1 MKDIRITVTEAV
13 TATVGEALRP
23 RVGLASQSPR
33 RHGLL
38 RELGLDPVPL
48 RAGIDESRHAG
59 ERLTD
64 FIRRLAIEK
73 AQHGATDPASGALP
87 VIGGDTEV
95 CLGETAFGKPEGAD
109 DVRRMLRELSDRVHQ
124 VVSAV
129 AIVRDDVVR
138 VSHVI
143 TDVHFRALSD
153 TDIDHYIDSGEPF
166 GRAGAYAVQGLGGA
180 FVSHLAGSYSAVVG
194 LPVYETAAL
203 LREFGIDVLAV
214 RGGAGS

>member
-1 MKDIRITVTEAV
+1 MTEAV